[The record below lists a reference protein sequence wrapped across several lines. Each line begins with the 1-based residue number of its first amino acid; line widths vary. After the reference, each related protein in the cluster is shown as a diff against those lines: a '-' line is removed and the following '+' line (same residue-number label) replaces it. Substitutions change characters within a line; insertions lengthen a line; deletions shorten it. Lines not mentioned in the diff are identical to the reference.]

1 MYTFIMK
8 DGQFIKK
15 QIEYN
20 NLETTN
26 QFELDS
32 KENKY
37 PNKEQLNDN
46 VNCTSNI
53 ILYISILVL
62 LICFSYLI
70 FKWKKKNKVEELAFG
85 YNFY

>member
-20 NLETTN
+20 SLEPIT
-26 QFELDS
+26 QFEMDS
-32 KENKY
+32 DENKELE
-37 PNKEQLNDN
+37 KLNGN

-53 ILYISILVL
+53 ILSISILVL
-62 LICFSYLI
+62 LICFFYLI